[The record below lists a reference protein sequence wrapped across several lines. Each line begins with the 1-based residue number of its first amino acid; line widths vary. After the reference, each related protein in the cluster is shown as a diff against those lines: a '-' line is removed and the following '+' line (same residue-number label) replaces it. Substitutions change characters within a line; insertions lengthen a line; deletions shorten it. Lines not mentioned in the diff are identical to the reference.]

1 MTEVAEQDDGDLIFD
16 SKAPVRTDRAEGIA
30 AAARMYI
37 ADLHAGNFALP
48 MAKRASFAL
57 DSFLEALARLCP
69 DQETIQDRARWT
81 VAARIS
87 MHEIVTALRAID
99 QAEPGT
105 VPAAVLARA
114 GAEAVRWD
122 LVDRHAP
129 DIKLWSWLG
138 DLFVAAHGNET
149 VRVAGELDTVAR
161 EYLRA
166 IAYHAA
172 ALDQQTLKTGFAV
185 AELIDLSLS
194 FLLLVRENTSA
205 ALYGIDVANR
215 GIPVRLAQASSFEGW
230 SFVTIPAADSLS
242 DIHAQLVHG
251 QCPPDLEK
259 IDPEVL
265 CDAAAH
271 LCRQWSASP
280 PTRRFQ
286 RYPFDARLCVVC
298 GYDQAMNLLSNDV
311 LEEGVAMGT
320 GAWRITDL
328 SRGGVGAAIPSIRA
342 TAPAAG
348 DLVAFCPEEGV
359 KWHIG
364 VVRRVRTSKTYIE
377 IGIATLSDSPDL
389 VQVDDGRAP
398 RDLCFC
404 DPIRSGEAVRLLGP
418 VGALGDNNPFF
429 VMVDGNV
436 HKLRPLAKALRG
448 KSFDLRVYLAA

>member
-1 MTEVAEQDDGDLIFD
+1 MTEAVEHDEGDLIFD
-16 SKAPVRTDRAEGIA
+16 SKAPVRVDRADGIA

-37 ADLHAGNFALP
+37 SDLHAENFALP
-48 MAKRASFAL
+48 MAKRAMFAIEG
-57 DSFLEALARLCP
+57 FLGTLAKLCP
-69 DQETIQDRARWT
+69 DQETVRGRSRWT
-81 VAARIS
+81 DAARTS
-87 MHEIVTALRAID
+87 MHEILVAL
-99 QAEPGT
+99 QAVDRNEPGA
-105 VPAAVLARA
+105 VPATVLARA
-114 GAEAVRWD
+114 GAEVVRWD
-122 LVDRHAP
+122 LVDRHTP
-129 DIKLWSWLG
+129 DIKLWAWLG
-138 DLFVAAHGNET
+138 DLFVAAHGNEN
-149 VRVAGELDTVAR
+149 VRVTGEPDTVGR

-172 ALDQQTLKTGFAV
+172 ALDQQTLEIGFAV
-185 AELIDLSLS
+185 ARLIDLSLPH
-194 FLLLVRENTSA
+194 LLLTRESTGA
-205 ALYGIDVANR
+205 ALYGVDVENR
-215 GIPVRLAQASSFEGW
+215 SIPVRLAHVLSFDGW
-230 SFVTIPAADSLS
+230 RFVTVPVADTLS
-242 DIHAQLVHG
+242 DIHAQLAHG
-251 QCPPDLEK
+251 QVPHDLEGIK
-259 IDPEVL
+259 PEVL

-286 RYPFDARLCVVC
+286 RYPFDARLSVVC
-298 GYDQAMNLLSNDV
+298 GYDQAMTLLGNDA
-311 LEEGVAMGT
+311 LEEGVATGT

-328 SRGGVGAAIPSIRA
+328 SRGGVGAAIPSVRA

-377 IGIATLSDSPDL
+377 IGIATLSSSPDL
-389 VQVDDGRAP
+389 VEVDDGRAS

-404 DPIRSGEAVRLLGP
+404 DPIRRGEAVRLLGP

-429 VMVDGNV
+429 VMVDGNL